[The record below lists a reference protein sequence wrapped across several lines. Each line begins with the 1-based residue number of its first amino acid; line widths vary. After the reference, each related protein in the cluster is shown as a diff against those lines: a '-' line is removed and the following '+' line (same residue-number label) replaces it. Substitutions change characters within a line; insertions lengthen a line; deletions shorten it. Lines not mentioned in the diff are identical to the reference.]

1 MLGLFLQEELIDAI
15 QQAAAKTASSFQ
27 ELAADV
33 EQQADSAATPLR
45 RRQSAR
51 QAHKEQLALLHAT
64 SCLMCMKEALIAA
77 CKSGWRM

>member
-1 MLGLFLQEELIDAI
+1 MLLTSLPLLVQEELIDAI

-33 EQQADSAATPLR
+33 EQQADNAATPVR

-51 QAHKEQLALLHAT
+51 
-64 SCLMCMKEALIAA
+64 
-77 CKSGWRM
+77 